1 MRLSREFGSGKVGI
15 VGSGP
20 CGLILGL
27 LLHSLGEKDF
37 EIYDSKDH
45 HSIINSHPA
54 AHYINAKT
62 FELLRPIEGLEDRIR
77 EASEN
82 LERYRYY
89 RYVRE
94 IGGLTFQVTDQLK
107 QDDLNLLK
115 EYTDKLPAHM
125 PQNMLQKVLLQEYE
139 KKGITNKLK
148 LGAQVSALEVQ
159 ESGQVRVKLNGGP
172 STASGTQSDLKVDY
186 DWLVLSDGFRSKLR
200 NNFTNISMVGREC
213 KVTL

>member
-1 MRLSREFGSGKVGI
+1 M
-15 VGSGP
+15 
-20 CGLILGL
+20 GL

-37 EIYDSKDH
+37 EIYDSKNH

-107 QDDLNLLK
+107 HDDLNLLK

-159 ESGQVRVKLNGGP
+159 ESGQVRVKVNRGL
-172 STASGTQSDLKVDY
+172 STASGTKSDLKVDY